1 MKNALAPLL
10 FLFLN
15 FLQLSGPLAQ
25 AQFVAL
31 GASTQLNGI
40 DPVYGMF
47 GQVETTYKGQLGDY
61 AFWKPPKGSLQLL
74 AYQSASLSG
83 INAHCLAGTYAD
95 PQNFNIAGFQQC
107 TDKNGNVQFFKFDS
121 GATATLITAQLHGSQ
136 AVAGYFDNFHFLYT
150 GFISTPVF
158 DSNGAVRYYNT
169 VNYSVPG
176 SLSTQ
181 LLAASKT
188 EIAGSFEN
196 SNNTW
201 SGFIQQTAT
210 GAITVV
216 NFPGAVNTGIT
227 AIGSKCY
234 AGYYD
239 MGDGAHHGF
248 IHCRHGFVP
257 FDIGYGG
264 TWITQILENGDVV
277 GYFEQRQNGYRG
289 FIWKRLA
296 R

>member
-1 MKNALAPLL
+1 MQLTLAALL
-10 FLFLN
+10 FIL
-15 FLQLSGPLAQ
+15 LSGTWAH
-25 AQFVAL
+25 AQFVL
-31 GASTQLNGI
+31 FGSSTQLNGI

-47 GQVETTYKGQLGDY
+47 GQVETTYQGQLGDY
-61 AFWKPPKGSLQLL
+61 AFWKPANGPLQLL
-74 AYQSASLSG
+74 AYPSASLTG
-83 INAHCLAGTYAD
+83 INSHCLAGTYAD

-121 GATATLITAQLHGSQ
+121 GATATIIAGQLHGSE
-136 AVAGYFDNFHFLYT
+136 AVFGYFDNFHFINT

-158 DSNGAVRYYNT
+158 DPNGSVKYYNT

-176 SLSTQ
+176 SVSTEV
-181 LLAASKT
+181 LAANKE

-196 SNNTW
+196 SQNRW
-201 SGFIQQTAT
+201 SGFIQQIAS

-227 AIGSKCY
+227 ALGSKCY

-248 IHCRHGFVP
+248 VHCHGFIP
-257 FDIGYGG
+257 LDLGYGG
-264 TWITQILENGDVV
+264 TWITQIRENGDLV
-277 GYFEQRQNGYRG
+277 GYFEQRQSGYRG